1 MFKMRSYKLP
11 LLLLALIL
19 VVGLMA
25 IAGCED
31 PETVE
36 EVEEPEE
43 AVEEEEEEIEEA
55 APVDKKDVS
64 WSITSSASGWY
75 AWKATYASLVN
86 ENSDLINVTAVEAG
100 GAQEAFEMMLE
111 DMILIGNSNSL
122 ERDKAAAG
130 EGIYAP
136 GHPEL
141 RALVL
146 GASAPNNLAVRADSG
161 IESFSDLEGK
171 RINPGGM
178 GTATEQIT
186 QNVLEVLGIEP
197 DYQFMGMDDA
207 IDALRDGHID
217 GFFKTAATPDAP
229 DAVIQELQMTA
240 DIRTIGLTEEEADM
254 IRDANVAFIYEVPA
268 GTYDNQDEELLA
280 KGTAYVSQTKKDN
293 LTREEAYDFAYVGF
307 TMQHKLEDTTP
318 GPVMEDIIEVQLA
331 AAPYYWHAG
340 VIDLLLDL
348 GYELDELPEEI
359 IPPEFY
365 E

>member
-19 VVGLMA
+19 VVGLMV

-31 PETVE
+31 PEPAE

-43 AVEEEEEEIEEA
+43 AVEEEEEEEEV

-100 GAQEAFEMMLE
+100 GAQEAFEMLLE

-136 GHPEL
+136 GHPDL

-240 DIRTIGLTEEEADM
+240 DIRTIGLTAEEADM

-268 GTYDNQDEELLA
+268 GTYDQQDENLLA

>member
-1 MFKMRSYKLP
+1 MINVMKSKVP

-19 VVGLMA
+19 VIGLIS
-25 IAGCED
+25 IAGCDD
-31 PETVE
+31 PEPVE
-36 EVEEPEE
+36 EAEEEPEE
-43 AVEEEEEEIEEA
+43 AVEEEEEA
-55 APVDKKDVS
+55 VPADVKDVS

-86 ENSDLINVTAVEAG
+86 EHSDLINVTAVEAG
-100 GAQEAFEMMLE
+100 GAQEAFEMLLE

-122 ERDKAAAG
+122 ERDKAAEG
-130 EGIYAP
+130 EDIYAP
-136 GHPEL
+136 GHPDL

-161 IESFSDLEGK
+161 IESFSDLEGMK
-171 RINPGGM
+171 INPGGM

-268 GTYDNQDEELLA
+268 GTYENQDEDLLA

-293 LTREEAYDFAYVGF
+293 LTREEAYDFALVGF
-307 TMQHKLEDTTP
+307 TMQEKLEDTTP
-318 GPVMEDIIEVQLA
+318 GPIMEDIIDVQLA

-348 GYELDELPEEI
+348 GYELDDLPEEI
-359 IPPEFY
+359 VPPEF
-365 E
+365 